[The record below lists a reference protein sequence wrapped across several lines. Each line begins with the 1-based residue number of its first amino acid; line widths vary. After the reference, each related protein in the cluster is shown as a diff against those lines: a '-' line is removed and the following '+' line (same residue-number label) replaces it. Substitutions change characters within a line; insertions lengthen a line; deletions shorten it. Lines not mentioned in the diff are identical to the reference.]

1 MYFTDQQRIY
11 KQLLHPET
19 AQPLTTSPPTLV
31 VAGIIKVD
39 LFGYNLGRIYE
50 DIVQIRV
57 KDNDFCTSIVHVSS
71 THVSCLLISAIAA
84 ANDSVGSQL
93 NAQDVMVRTVSGVTY
108 GISLDALSQVEA
120 GMTRPV
126 LTRVHFSRLPLVPYG
141 LSMVIDPM
149 GDRASIPTTLMVETA
164 GRTTAVSAQEAIARC
179 QSGDDVT
186 LYWTNTAA
194 TPLGHNIQRVR
205 GSGTHLET
213 IARGVRQGRGLF
225 AMAALVDTRNTSLAF
240 YDRSLWQIANLSA
253 SVDDNTRTV
262 YNTYV
267 VPRYDTTCLGTG
279 YEYNRLIQ
287 RQGPSPVYPSDNRSE
302 LTYDVI
308 MEYIESTGVDPRIYT
323 SPCRYRLGH
332 VLFVAEAGDTGRL
345 VRLQVLPIQPNGLVF
360 QPYLS
365 YDASG
370 LFRPDFD
377 DVELAKDMS
386 QASWTTYSADDT
398 SSYSMVFYEQTRPQP
413 VVVAWTTTLLHRVWS
428 IQSIEADFVANRLYV
443 TTRDHGL
450 ILSMDLSVLLD
461 AQTTAATA
469 TATVVSTTSTEPQS
483 LMTTW
488 PMSFDIRSWQL
499 ACASPQLQANPLQW
513 PVSWLRL
520 IHCGNL
526 VTRAH
531 GLLVFPLALD
541 ALVPA
546 AAARTNNDSATTI
559 DVPTPWSLKQYV
571 SSFSIACCFLS
582 VCVLNSIVWG
592 FVVFVGVWSL
602 LIPINNNWWLFAKRT
617 CSRRVPPIW
626 DAASSCIS
634 RISCVG
640 LRRKR

>member
-1 MYFTDQQRIY
+1 MSFGRMYFTDQQRIY

-19 AQPLTTSPPTLV
+19 AQPLTTSGTTLV

-57 KDNDFCTSIVHVSS
+57 KENDLCTSIVHVSS
-71 THVSCLLISAIAA
+71 SHVSCLLISAIAA
-84 ANDSVGSQL
+84 ANDSTGSQL

-120 GMTRPV
+120 GMTRPI

-149 GDRASIPTTLMVETA
+149 GDRASIPTALMSETA

-225 AMAALVDTRNTSLAF
+225 AMAALVDTRNASLAF
-240 YDRSLWQIANLSA
+240 HDQSLWQIANLSS
-253 SVDDNTRTV
+253 SVEDNTRTV
-262 YNTYV
+262 YNTNV
-267 VPRYDTTCLGTG
+267 VPRYDTTCHGTG

-287 RQGPSPVYPSDNRSE
+287 RQGPSAVYPTDHRSE

-323 SPCRYRLGH
+323 TPCRYRLGH
-332 VLFVAEAGDTGRL
+332 VLFVAEAGEAGRL

-360 QPYLS
+360 QPYLA

-370 LFRPDFD
+370 LFRPDFE
-377 DVELAKDMS
+377 DVELASGMS
-386 QASWTTYSADDT
+386 QASWTTYSANDT
-398 SSYSMVFYEQTRPQP
+398 VSYSMVFYEQTRPQP
-413 VVVAWTTTLLHRVWS
+413 VEVAWTTTLLHRVWS
-428 IQSIEADFVANRLYV
+428 IQSVEADFVANRLYV

-450 ILSMDLSVLLD
+450 VLSMDLSVLLS
-461 AQTTAATA
+461 AQKTTAAGN
-469 TATVVSTTSTEPQS
+469 VVSATGTQPQS
-483 LMTTW
+483 LTTAW
-488 PMSFDIRSWQL
+488 PMSFDVRSWQL

-520 IHCGNL
+520 VHCGNL

-541 ALVPA
+541 ASGQATASLIS
-546 AAARTNNDSATTI
+546 NDSDTTI
-559 DVPTPWSLKQYV
+559 DVPTPWLLKQYV
-571 SSFSIACCFLS
+571 SSFSISCSLS
-582 VCVLNSIVWG
+582 LLLHGIVWCCC
-592 FVVFVGVWSL
+592 FVGVWSSS
-602 LIPINNNWWLFAKRT
+602 IPINSSWWLFAKTT

-626 DAASSCIS
+626 AAVSNCIS
-634 RISCVG
+634 RINCVG
-640 LRRKR
+640 LRHRR